1 MIERQQDAPDL
12 HNGEEWGEFVFRKE
26 NRVILLEVPYITMK
40 KNSFV
45 TMELGGIIE
54 LLNKYV
60 PDMVL

>member
-1 MIERQQDAPDL
+1 M

-40 KNSFV
+40 NSFV

>member
-1 MIERQQDAPDL
+1 M

-45 TMELGGIIE
+45 TMELGVIIE